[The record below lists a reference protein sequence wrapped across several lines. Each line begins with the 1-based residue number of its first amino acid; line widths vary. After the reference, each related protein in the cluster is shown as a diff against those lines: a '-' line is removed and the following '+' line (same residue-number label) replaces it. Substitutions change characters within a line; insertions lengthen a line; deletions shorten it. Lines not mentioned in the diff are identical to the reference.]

1 MCFTEMIIIVGYE
14 DTYDNVDTE
23 DNDDTEDTDDAN
35 KVSFIVS

>member
-1 MCFTEMIIIVGYE
+1 MCFTEMIIIVDYE

-35 KVSFIVS
+35 TVSFIVS